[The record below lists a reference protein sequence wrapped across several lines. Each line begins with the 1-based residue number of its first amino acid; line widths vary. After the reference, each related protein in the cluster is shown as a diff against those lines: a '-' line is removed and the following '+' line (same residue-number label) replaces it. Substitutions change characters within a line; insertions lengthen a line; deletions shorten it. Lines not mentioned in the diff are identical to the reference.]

1 MTQGRAQ
8 LQRIKIGGSRD
19 GRILAYRIDVIQ
31 DAGCLPARRRTPAFL
46 TCLMAPGVY
55 ADIPDV

>member
-8 LQRIKIGGSRD
+8 LQHIKIGGSQD

-31 DAGCLPARRRTPAFL
+31 ERAPTSASADSYPSSPA
-46 TCLMAPGVY
+46 
-55 ADIPDV
+55 